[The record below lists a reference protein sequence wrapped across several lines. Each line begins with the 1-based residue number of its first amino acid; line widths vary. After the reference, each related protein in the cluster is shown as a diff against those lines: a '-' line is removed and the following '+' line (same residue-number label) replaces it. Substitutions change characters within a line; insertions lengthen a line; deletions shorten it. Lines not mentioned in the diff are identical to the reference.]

1 MDLRGYGVQFVVLQL
16 NLVVR
21 DLPGLLNP
29 PPYCLVVPVGRAQ
42 DRIKEDVLIIEPEY
56 EPGVWQ
62 PPEGIVAPVSVQLV
76 ADVPNRLFHS
86 HRIAS
91 FL

>member
-1 MDLRGYGVQFVVLQL
+1 MALQL

-29 PPYCLVVPVGRAQ
+29 LPYCPLVPVGRAQ

-62 PPEGIVAPVSVQLV
+62 PPEGIVAPISVQLV
-76 ADVPNRLFHS
+76 SDVPDRLFHS

-91 FL
+91 SCNPGGGR